1 MLPVSLVSFGSY
13 KHDLKTAWRKGL
25 LSQVKKGVYGN
36 ILTQDN
42 LSLEHIVP
50 HSLGGK
56 TATDNLFIADKDA
69 NSRRGTKPIMEVLTY
84 EQLFNYLFQFVDVK
98 NKYVN
103 GKDYIYKIIK
113 RIGSLKQ

>member
-1 MLPVSLVSFGSY
+1 MQVQAVSFGSY
-13 KHDLKTAWRKGL
+13 RHDLKTAWRKGL
-25 LSQVKKGVYGN
+25 LPTVTKGVYGN

-56 TATDNLFIADKDA
+56 TTTDNLFLADRFA
-69 NSRRGTKPIMEVLTY
+69 NSKRGVKPIMEVLTY
-84 EQLFNYLFQFVDVK
+84 EQLFEYLNQFVDVK